1 VLRELE
7 EAEQR
12 KLNELLEAVVRMLA
26 GNLLAVIDL
35 GTLAQLQ
42 DVRDILQ
49 TWLLGDSELTHERM
63 LASVMRLTE
72 RLLIDPALHVD
83 RNEMTMH

>member
-1 VLRELE
+1 MLRELE
-7 EAEQR
+7 ETEQR